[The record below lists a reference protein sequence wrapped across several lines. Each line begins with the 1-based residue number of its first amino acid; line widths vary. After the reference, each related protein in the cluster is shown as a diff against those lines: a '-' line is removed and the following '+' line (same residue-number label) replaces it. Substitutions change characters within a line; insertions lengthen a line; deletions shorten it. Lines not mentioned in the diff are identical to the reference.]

1 MPITLDGSLGI
12 TTPSYGGTD
21 TSEYLVPVTAF
32 KNRII
37 NGAMMIDQ
45 RNAGASVSIIG
56 SPYTLDRW
64 KAQTLSAGSVQQITS
79 TISGYANSLKYTS
92 GASNSFMQMGQQIEF
107 NNCYDL
113 QNQTIAISFTI
124 KANNS
129 NAGSTGLTVRTRTV
143 AGINGAAIFAGS
155 NADTAIT
162 ISTTTATYT
171 VIRTLP
177 ATFGALSLEFVL
189 GSHVSGDGFEL
200 TGVQLEKGST
210 ATSFDYRPYGT
221 ELSLCQRYYYKNFPN
236 ATDRPFGVG
245 QAYSTTRIVLMT
257 PLKSSMRIAPTA
269 LEQSGTAAH
278 YGALSSIGV
287 GLSCNAVPT
296 FYSASTENAAV
307 VLPFASGLIAGNASF
322 VYAFASGAYFAWSA
336 EL

>member
-1 MPITLDGSLGI
+1 MPITLNGDTGI
-12 TTPSYGGTD
+12 TTPTYGGAD
-21 TSEYLVPVTAF
+21 AAEYLVPVTAF
-32 KNRII
+32 KNRFI
-37 NGAMMIDQ
+37 NGLMKIDQ
-45 RNAGASVSIIG
+45 RNNGAG
-56 SPYTLDRW
+56 
-64 KAQTLSAGSVQQITS
+64 
-79 TISGYANSLKYTS
+79 
-92 GASNSFMQMGQQIEF
+92 
-107 NNCYDL
+107 
-113 QNQTIAISFTI
+113 QTIAI
-124 KANNS
+124 
-129 NAGSTGLTVRTRTV
+129 AGTV
-143 AGINGAAIFAGS
+143 
-155 NADTAIT
+155 
-162 ISTTTATYT
+162 TYT
-171 VIRTLP
+171 VDRWFAYSSGGAALTGQRVAGTSPNQYNYQITGAASNTGANFGQRIEAVNMYDLIGSSVTLSVNMANSLNTTIYWTAYYP
-177 ATFGALSLEFVL
+177 TATDNYTSVTQIAQGTFTVNSTLSNYSATFTVPSGATTGMQVIFYVANQT
-189 GSHVSGDGFEL
+189 SGTWTIGN
-200 TGVQLEKGST
+200 VQLEKGT
-210 ATSFDYRPYGT
+210 TTTSFDYRPYGT